1 MGKPFGSRESPA
13 KPRDAAQNLE
23 NSIVQKLLVKICTEK
38 RSMQIG
44 RVNVQFFSNTETQRR
59 SQLGKV
65 LRPRG
70 LMIQVSKSLILAQDE
85 RWRRA

>member
-1 MGKPFGSRESPA
+1 MGKPFGSGSRESPA
-13 KPRDAAQNLE
+13 KPRSAAWNLE

-59 SQLGKV
+59 SQLSKV

-70 LMIQVSKSLILAQDE
+70 LKI
-85 RWRRA
+85 